1 MNPRPDRN
9 GAVSPTA
16 IENREDGP
24 RPEAAA
30 STETLE
36 ALRSE
41 LAALKAGIQAA
52 GTVEPRPNE
61 RHCLDCFQRGRNAA
75 IRAIVGA

>member
-9 GAVSPTA
+9 GAVSPSA
-16 IENREDGP
+16 IENREDGSRHEP
-24 RPEAAA
+24 

-36 ALRSE
+36 SLRSE

-52 GTVEPRPNE
+52 GAVEPRPNE